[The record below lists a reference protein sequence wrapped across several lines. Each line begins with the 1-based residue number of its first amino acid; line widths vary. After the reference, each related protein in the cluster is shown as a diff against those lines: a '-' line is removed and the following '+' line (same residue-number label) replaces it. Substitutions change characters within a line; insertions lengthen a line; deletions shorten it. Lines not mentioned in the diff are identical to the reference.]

1 MNKWTPITDVRDP
14 AFGHA
19 THEHAL
25 KDDTEPQGLAHFW
38 RDPINERWLGKKR
51 GKRAPRPAEPT
62 PQPRRTIK
70 ISDELHH
77 KLRVR
82 SVTDRV
88 KMQDLI
94 ERLLDSALKA

>member
-1 MNKWTPITDVRDP
+1 MNTPITDVQP
-14 AFGHA
+14 STKAA
-19 THEHAL
+19 T
-25 KDDTEPQGLAHFW
+25 
-38 RDPINERWLGKKR
+38 
-51 GKRAPRPAEPT
+51 
-62 PQPRRTIK
+62 RRTIK